1 MKIALCSIGSRGDI
15 QPFLILGQHL
25 TRQGH
30 EVKVASAKMLAPLAR
45 DYDVTFHGFEGD
57 YASMVDDESLKKAV
71 GKNPFTVGKALRE
84 KVYPIIGESLE
95 TFYEMGLWAD
105 VVIYHPK
112 TMIDGIGQGFQHKLI
127 KAYVV
132 PIFTPT
138 RAFANPLF
146 SFLPIPRWLN
156 RASYAMVGF
165 ALNSFNSPIK
175 AFRKN
180 HDLPQRANILDT
192 PAMYAVSPSLLTQ
205 PADYPKD
212 AHFTGLWTDD
222 APTQPLDQQIT
233 SFLAKNEKTLLLTF
247 GSMPYKSKTD
257 INIFIREI
265 LKHFGLNIL
274 IVKGWGLKDSVID
287 EDDRILTI
295 ESAPFSTLFPRV
307 DYVIHHG
314 GAGTTACALTAGI
327 PQLITPI
334 LHPFGDQYFWGKLI
348 EHNEIGIEP
357 MPLTKL
363 TTKKLV
369 SGLKTLLEPRFAQHA
384 KQMQS
389 SIIQENGLAVATT
402 IIANH
407 YATHK
412 PSQE

>member
-1 MKIALCSIGSRGDI
+1 
-15 QPFLILGQHL
+15 
-25 TRQGH
+25 
-30 EVKVASAKMLAPLAR
+30 
-45 DYDVTFHGFEGD
+45 
-57 YASMVDDESLKKAV
+57 
-71 GKNPFTVGKALRE
+71 
-84 KVYPIIGESLE
+84 
-95 TFYEMGLWAD
+95 MGLWAD

-156 RASYAMVGF
+156 RASYAKVGF

-175 AFRKN
+175 AFRKK

-287 EDDRILTI
+287 EDDHILTI